1 MMATVQMA
9 GNGFGGIVQGNYGTY
24 QSASDGTFTVDVR
37 DAPAMLVRGMTY
49 VNIITDHLNLSIPP
63 AAATIGAIVAS
74 GALSNGNVAVTA
86 NPDVPRVVNVEV
98 GAGTSAI
105 TAGTVAVTYTGN
117 DGVSATETLSL
128 VAAANT
134 STTQA
139 LSRGVV
145 TISNITVS
153 GLTGGASPWLRM
165 STTSALSM
173 PVSKGA
179 VDFAVIR
186 EWDSNVTA
194 AIGTLSPVLASI
206 TPTNV
211 PNATRTYSFVYTYV
225 TPSS

>member
-1 MMATVQMA
+1 MATVQMA
-9 GNGFGGIVQGNYGTY
+9 GNGFGGVVKGNYGTY
-24 QSASDGTFTVDVR
+24 QSGSDGTFAVDVR
-37 DAPAMLVRGMTY
+37 DAPAMLVLGMTY
-49 VNIITDHLNLSIPP
+49 VNLITDHLNLTVAP

-105 TAGTVAVTYTGN
+105 TAGTVSVTYMGN
-117 DGVSATETLSL
+117 DGVSATEALSL
-128 VAAANT
+128 VTPANA

-145 TISNITVS
+145 TISNITVA

-173 PVSKGA
+173 PVAKGA
-179 VDFAVIR
+179 VDFSVIR
-186 EWDSNVTA
+186 EWDSNATA
-194 AIGTLSPVLASI
+194 AVGTLSPVLASI
-206 TPTNV
+206 TPTNP
-211 PNATRTYSFVYTYV
+211 PNATRTYSFIYTYV
-225 TPSS
+225 MPSS

>member
-1 MMATVQMA
+1 MMTTVQMA
-9 GNGFGGIVQGNYGTY
+9 GNGFGGVVQGNYGTY
-24 QSASDGTFTVDVR
+24 QSGSDGTFTVDVR
-37 DAPAMLVRGMTY
+37 DAPAMLVLGMTY
-49 VNIITDHLNLSIPP
+49 VNLVTDHMNLSFAP

-74 GALSNGNVAVTA
+74 GALSNGTVAVTA

-105 TAGTVAVTYTGN
+105 TAGTVSVTYTGN
-117 DGVSATETLSL
+117 DGVKATEALSL
-128 VAAANT
+128 VTAANA

-145 TISNITVS
+145 TISSITVS
-153 GLTGGASPWLRM
+153 GLAGGASPWLRM

-173 PVSKGA
+173 PVAKGT

-186 EWDSNVTA
+186 EWDANVTA

-206 TPTNV
+206 SPTNP
-211 PNATRTYSFVYTYV
+211 PNATRTYSFIYTYV